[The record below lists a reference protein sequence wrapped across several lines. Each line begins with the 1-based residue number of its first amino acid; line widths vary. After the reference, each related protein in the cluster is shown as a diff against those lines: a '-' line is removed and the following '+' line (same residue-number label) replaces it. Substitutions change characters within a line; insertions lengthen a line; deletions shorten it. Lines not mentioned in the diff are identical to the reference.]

1 MSLSLEE
8 ETTNPSPNINSK
20 TLPIPIPIPTPT
32 PTLTSLNRKT
42 RTSSLPELLFKER
55 ALKHGTSIMKSRSN
69 SPFASPRP
77 VASPRSVPQRT
88 LGFHSHEPTGPDYTS
103 LLNDEILLQVF
114 SKVPVSHHVSSSLVC
129 KRWLFI
135 HGRLVQSIKIIGDA
149 TASI

>member
-1 MSLSLEE
+1 M
-8 ETTNPSPNINSK
+8 
-20 TLPIPIPIPTPT
+20 
-32 PTLTSLNRKT
+32 
-42 RTSSLPELLFKER
+42 LFKER

-135 HGRLVQSIKIIGDA
+135 HGRLVQSIKEGKAFVIGRVLIADDRLFGVGYSELEG
-149 TASI
+149 T